1 MVDFTSSI
9 DGLPNA
15 TDYIPQGDVSYQMA
29 DPYTRALQEFLF
41 NQLYATTANPPP
53 IEALTTQI
61 APFNP
66 LEQGSIDLLANG
78 VGSYLPYF
86 NRGIEM
92 TEGAVP
98 FIGEGASVMRDAY
111 DLYGESIGGQRD
123 AAMLARSG
131 LAPTERGIYEGMNM
145 LQAGLGSF
153 DQRAADN
160 YMNPYMRSVVDNQ
173 LEDVDQFYNQKI
185 TDLNTQAA
193 QSGLRGSA
201 RAGLLGLELAKQQ
214 QEARQNTLN
223 TGLGTAFNQAQNQF
237 NLEQQAL
244 RQAGPTMANLG
255 QAFGQTRSGLAALL
269 SGLSGNVGSTANSYV
284 GLGQGLGNFAP
295 AMANLGSAFS
305 GQGNNL
311 QNLMYNDANALN
323 SAGQRARAYEQS
335 VYDTQRA
342 NAMSIYNDPI
352 SRTLQQYQVAN
363 SLPGNTMSYGM
374 MQQQGPSPMQ
384 QTFGNPT
391 YTNQFAG
398 TPPPSG
404 GFMSSI
410 TGGFNNALDYMGF

>member
-15 TDYIPQGDVSYQMA
+15 TDYVPAGNVEYKMA

-41 NQLYATTANPPP
+41 NQLYSVTSNPPP
-53 IEALTTQI
+53 IEGLTTQI

-66 LEQGSIDLLANG
+66 LEQSSIDLLTSG

-153 DQRAADN
+153 DQRAADS

-223 TGLGTAFNQAQNQF
+223 SGLGTAFNQAQNQF

-305 GQGNNL
+305 GYGNNL
-311 QNLMYNDANALN
+311 QNLMYNDANALG
-323 SAGQRARAYEQS
+323 SAGRTARAYEQA

-352 SRTLQQYQVAN
+352 NRTLQQFQLAN
-363 SLPGNTMSYGM
+363 SLPGNTMAYSM
-374 MQQQGPSPMQ
+374 SQGSAPSPMQ
-384 QTFGNPT
+384 QTFGDPT

-398 TPPPSG
+398 TPPPESG
-404 GFMSSI
+404 GYFDW
-410 TGGFNNALDYMGF
+410 L

>member
-15 TDYIPQGDVSYQMA
+15 TDYVPAGNVEYKMA

-41 NQLYATTANPPP
+41 NQLYSVTSNPPP
-53 IEALTTQI
+53 IEGLTTQI

-66 LEQGSIDLLANG
+66 LEQSSIDLLTSG

-160 YMNPYMRSVVDNQ
+160 YMNPYMRSVVDDQ

-223 TGLGTAFNQAQNQF
+223 SGLGTAFNQAQNQF

-305 GQGNNL
+305 GYGNNL
-311 QNLMYNDANALN
+311 QNLMYNDANALG
-323 SAGQRARAYEQS
+323 SAGRTARAYEQA

-352 SRTLQQYQVAN
+352 NRTIQQFQLAN

-374 MQQQGPSPMQ
+374 SQGSAPSPMQ

-398 TPPPSG
+398 TPPPESG
-404 GFMSSI
+404 GYFDW
-410 TGGFNNALDYMGF
+410 L

>member
-15 TDYIPQGDVSYQMA
+15 TDYVPAGNVEYQMA
-29 DPYTRALQEFLF
+29 DPYIRALQEFLF
-41 NQLYATTANPPP
+41 NQLYSVTSNPPP
-53 IEALTTQI
+53 IEGLTTQI

-66 LEQGSIDLLANG
+66 LEQSSIDLLTSG

-111 DLYGESIGGQRD
+111 PLYSESIGGQRD

-160 YMNPYMRSVVDNQ
+160 YMNPYMRSVVDDQ

-214 QEARQNTLN
+214 QEARREALN
-223 TGLGTAFNQAQNQF
+223 AGLGTAFNQAQNQF

-305 GQGNNL
+305 GYGNNL
-311 QNLMYNDANALN
+311 QNLMYNDANALG
-323 SAGQRARAYEQS
+323 SAGRTARAYEQA
-335 VYDTQRA
+335 VYDTQKA

-352 SRTLQQYQVAN
+352 NRTLQQFQVAGL
-363 SLPGNTMSYGM
+363 LPGNTMAYGM
-374 MQQQGPSPMQ
+374 SQGSAPSPMQ

-391 YTNQFAG
+391 YTSQFAG

-404 GFMSSI
+404 GFLSGI